1 MWGVENVNESKIE
14 WNYLKKK
21 TWFFFVCDDNEEKEK
36 EEEGVELSVV
46 GNRYLTTHK
55 NVLLIN
61 KQRNINFRNFNS
73 VM

>member
-1 MWGVENVNESKIE
+1 
-14 WNYLKKK
+14 
-21 TWFFFVCDDNEEKEK
+21 VCDDNEEKEK

>member
-21 TWFFFVCDDNEEKEK
+21 TLLFFLCDDNSEK

-46 GNRYLTTHK
+46 GNR
-55 NVLLIN
+55 
-61 KQRNINFRNFNS
+61 
-73 VM
+73 